1 MTINKELLVAAA
13 EKYVTNAVG
22 NLFGISSLPAQAL
35 MKYAVRNVAN
45 KYGFVIDLFTD
56 KDGGLDSDLLLNA
69 LKSEI
74 KNRGGIKV
82 MNIRFTE
89 SDVDEFK
96 NILTQMRGVPTNA
109 QN

>member
-1 MTINKELLVAAA
+1 
-13 EKYVTNAVG
+13 
-22 NLFGISSLPAQAL
+22 
-35 MKYAVRNVAN
+35 
-45 KYGFVIDLFTD
+45 
-56 KDGGLDSDLLLNA
+56 LNA